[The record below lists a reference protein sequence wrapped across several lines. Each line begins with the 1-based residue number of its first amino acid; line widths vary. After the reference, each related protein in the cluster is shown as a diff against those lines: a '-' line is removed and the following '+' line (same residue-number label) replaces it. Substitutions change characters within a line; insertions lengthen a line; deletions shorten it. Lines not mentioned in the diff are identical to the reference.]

1 MVSGMVM
8 PISMHCEIV
17 DAGRTT
23 DPVELLKKDEKH
35 VPFQITDKQRPSSGR
50 RRSRIMCRCN
60 RAAVRRLWILSGR
73 GKGDQAAGT
82 KWTAGVHKTNNE
94 LFAVQTM
101 LRKGK
106 SAEKLVRGKM
116 DPCAVTFI
124 KTPED
129 LDKNFNVC
137 AELARRFVKNAGV
150 QQEGNQL
157 PGSGFEW
164 AKARV
169 FYDGNTAGRYHFLA
183 PVWAKGGDQFT
194 CRSIIPKG
202 PQSHKYTFGLFNTP
216 P

>member
-1 MVSGMVM
+1 MRVRVM
-8 PISMHCEIV
+8 MIM
-17 DAGRTT
+17 
-23 DPVELLKKDEKH
+23 
-35 VPFQITDKQRPSSGR
+35 PFICSYRNKNEPTAIYPS
-50 RRSRIMCRCN
+50 
-60 RAAVRRLWILSGR
+60 W
-73 GKGDQAAGT
+73 
-82 KWTAGVHKTNNE
+82 VHKTNNE

-150 QQEGNQL
+150 QQEGQL
-157 PGSGFEW
+157 PGSGFGW

-194 CRSIIPKG
+194 CR
-202 PQSHKYTFGLFNTP
+202 
-216 P
+216 